1 MYQVLVSLVQ
11 VLSVC
16 NSTNNSTNKST
27 VIHQHRSS
35 IMTYQQLIQIHD
47 DDNADESSSLLLTV
61 ADASPPSFA
70 FGQDGV
76 ATTKKKTNVPMRL
89 MIATTCFVLGTLA
102 VIYYDGSDS
111 TSSSNTV
118 NLGAALLD
126 DVYDPSSD
134 FCFKDNENANN
145 YCWYRRGYWPV
156 GNWQWATCAGGHG
169 CAQCGSKCTEV
180 Y

>member
-1 MYQVLVSLVQ
+1 
-11 VLSVC
+11 
-16 NSTNNSTNKST
+16 
-27 VIHQHRSS
+27 
-35 IMTYQQLIQIHD
+35 MTYQQLIQIHD

-61 ADASPPSFA
+61 ADASPPSSSLR
-70 FGQDGV
+70 QDGV
-76 ATTKKKTNVPMRL
+76 ATTKKKNGGVPMRL
-89 MIATTCFVLGTLA
+89 MIATFCFVLGTLA

-134 FCFKDNENANN
+134 FCFEDNENANK